1 MALTGVQTLI
11 NLGMQPELAKAV
23 DALITASVGA
33 ITPADITGFN
43 AAVETA
49 VSSKT
54 EIAALTGSS
63 TAANIVTALQ
73 A

>member
-1 MALTGVQTLI
+1 MADARRLI
-11 NLGMQPELAKAV
+11 ELGMTPELASELV
-23 DALITASVGA
+23 SQITAA
-33 ITPADITGFN
+33 IPTDADI
-43 AAVETA
+43 ADAIA
-49 VSSKT
+49 SKT

>member
-1 MALTGVQTLI
+1 MADARRLI
-11 NLGMQPELAKAV
+11 ELGMTPELASELVAQ
-23 DALITASVGA
+23 I
-33 ITPADITGFN
+33 
-43 AAVETA
+43 TA
-49 VSSKT
+49 VSAAIPTDADIADAIASKT

>member
-1 MALTGVQTLI
+1 MADARRLI
-11 NLGMQPELAKAV
+11 ELGMVPELAAELV
-23 DALITASVGA
+23 AQI
-33 ITPADITGFN
+33 N
-43 AAVETA
+43 A
-49 VSSKT
+49 VSAAIPDDAAIADAVANKT